1 MGRKEIEMGIDA
13 IIALVGLLA
22 PPTIDLVKKFFIKPG
37 TDSPEATMNTLATT
51 KPDSLGPYIDAMAK
65 LLTAQAAAFNKDVV
79 GIPSQWVVNLRS
91 SIRPAGTVVSILILA
106 VLGYLAL
113 TGTKIDPTMKDTIDG
128 VRYTCEGIASSWFGS
143 RISLSK

>member
-1 MGRKEIEMGIDA
+1 MKGGLKVGIDA

-22 PPTIDLVKKFFIKPG
+22 PPAIDFAKKLFLKPDKD
-37 TDSPEATMNTLATT
+37 TPEATMSALATT
-51 KPDSLGPYIDAMAK
+51 KPEALAAYVEALSKYLKTQIDN
-65 LLTAQAAAFNKDVV
+65 FNRDIS
-79 GIPSQWVVNLRS
+79 GTPSQWVVDMRS
-91 SIRPAGTVVSILILA
+91 AIRPIGTIASMLILA
-106 VLGYLAL
+106 VLGYLAI